1 MCLSIHNHDAAPV
14 KRRASDF
21 SPEIAARKHLELLE
35 LQCPAYSI

>member
-14 KRRASDF
+14 KHQASDF
-21 SPEIAARKHLELLE
+21 PPEIAVRKYLELLE